1 MFSVRRPLLR
11 GPVVILAGGLIFAA
25 FGALGTTYGIW
36 SSRDAILKQWQSRLT
51 AQTHILTAH
60 AVQTIDTADILLRGT
75 LDNLQSHQL
84 AYEPD
89 FRATVSTYRIF
100 QMLRGAMNGVP
111 QVVGMSIIGNDGK
124 ILNLTRQYPPPQINL
139 AEQDY
144 FRAFEDRPDLDLFIS
159 AASINSL
166 TGESYF
172 YLARPIKSPSGERLG
187 LIVAGIASGFFSN
200 FYQSAILG
208 DLKISLARRDGEIL
222 SRNFNLAE
230 FPGLPNLETKT
241 LHGRRNMPESGIRYS
256 GAQETSQSFENLVAF
271 EHSDFLPIHV
281 NVSISYAQI
290 FKDWMIQAQKFSL
303 IGGTLSALLII
314 LTLLLSRLVRTLERT
329 RNAALAATEAKT
341 RFVTNISHELRTP
354 MNAIMGGTHHLMHT
368 NLPPESQ
375 RYGQI
380 ISASAQQLTV
390 LINDILDF
398 SYFDAREF
406 RIETAP
412 FKPRLMA
419 QIIMDMA
426 RALAPN
432 TKLSLICKVDENV
445 PDIIIGDSN
454 RIKQIALNLLSN
466 AIKYTSEG
474 VVELRLSYLRTSN
487 NLLVLQVID
496 NGPGIAKED
505 QQRIFE
511 PFERTERARQHPG
524 TGLGLT
530 ICKKLAEAMS
540 GSIKIYSK
548 LGNGTYVTVEIPASE
563 ARPHETISLPIG
575 PSPAPDF
582 QKSLRV
588 LIAEDVAPSRV
599 LLTMMLENLG
609 HQVIAVE
616 NGLEALQ
623 AANQQSFD
631 LILMDLQMPD
641 MDGMTATQ
649 QIRAGK
655 GPNCK
660 TQILAVS
667 ANADVNGPE
676 GLAAAGFDDALLK
689 PVKAERLGFVL
700 ASIAAQIL

>member
-1 MFSVRRPLLR
+1 M
-11 GPVVILAGGLIFAA
+11 
-25 FGALGTTYGIW
+25 
-36 SSRDAILKQWQSRLT
+36 Q
-51 AQTHILTAH
+51 
-60 AVQTIDTADILLRGT
+60 
-75 LDNLQSHQL
+75 
-84 AYEPD
+84 
-89 FRATVSTYRIF
+89 
-100 QMLRGAMNGVP
+100 
-111 QVVGMSIIGNDGK
+111 
-124 ILNLTRQYPPPQINL
+124 
-139 AEQDY
+139 
-144 FRAFEDRPDLDLFIS
+144 
-159 AASINSL
+159 
-166 TGESYF
+166 
-172 YLARPIKSPSGERLG
+172 
-187 LIVAGIASGFFSN
+187 
-200 FYQSAILG
+200 
-208 DLKISLARRDGEIL
+208 
-222 SRNFNLAE
+222 
-230 FPGLPNLETKT
+230 
-241 LHGRRNMPESGIRYS
+241 
-256 GAQETSQSFENLVAF
+256 
-271 EHSDFLPIHV
+271 
-281 NVSISYAQI
+281 
-290 FKDWMIQAQKFSL
+290 
-303 IGGTLSALLII
+303 
-314 LTLLLSRLVRTLERT
+314 
-329 RNAALAATEAKT
+329 
-341 RFVTNISHELRTP
+341 
-354 MNAIMGGTHHLMHT
+354 T
-368 NLPPESQ
+368 NLPPEAQ
-375 RYGQI
+375 HYGQI
-380 ISASAQQLTV
+380 ISASTQQLTV

-406 RIETAP
+406 RIEPAP
-412 FKPRLMA
+412 FKPRLIA
-419 QIIMDMA
+419 QNIMDMA

-474 VVELRLSYLRTSN
+474 VVELRLSYLRASN

-623 AANQQSFD
+623 AANQQRFD

-700 ASIAAQIL
+700 ASMAAQIS

>member
-60 AVQTIDTADILLRGT
+60 AVQTIDTADIMLRGT

-100 QMLRGAMNGVP
+100 QMLREAMNGVP

-166 TGESYF
+166 TGEPYF

-256 GAQETSQSFENLVAF
+256 GAQETIQSFENLVAF

-341 RFVTNISHELRTP
+341 RFVTNISHELRTT

>member
-60 AVQTIDTADILLRGT
+60 AVQTIDTADIMLRGT
-75 LDNLQSHQL
+75 LDNLQTYQL
-84 AYEPD
+84 VYEPD

-166 TGESYF
+166 TGEPYF

-290 FKDWMIQAQKFSL
+290 FKDWKIQAQKFSL